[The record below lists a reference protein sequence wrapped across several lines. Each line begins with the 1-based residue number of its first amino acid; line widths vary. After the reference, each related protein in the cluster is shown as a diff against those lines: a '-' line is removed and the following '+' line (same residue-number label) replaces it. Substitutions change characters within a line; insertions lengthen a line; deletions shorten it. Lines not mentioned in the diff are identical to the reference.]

1 MDIVKLPAGQY
12 ASDDTDC
19 IRIQETPDGRFL
31 LTGTVL
37 LRCGDGEASES
48 VALIGGEP
56 YQSYDDAE
64 AAGAAWANEHC
75 VEVLHVS
82 RSEGT
87 EPLPDVA

>member
-19 IRIQETPDGRFL
+19 IRIQETPDGGFT

-37 LRCGDGEASES
+37 LRCGDGEAAES

-56 YQSYDDAE
+56 YKSYDDAE
-64 AAGAAWANEHC
+64 SAGTAWASEHC

-87 EPLPDVA
+87 KPLPDFA